1 MNYLNQNQK
10 TTMPH
15 FKQNLNLY
23 FELPSTKQLQRY
35 DLKHKKVNQNAF
47 NEHKPSIQTTNK
59 TSICD
64 QLLQLSRRSASHAS
78 YTIKNEL
85 TEEQLYKKKQK
96 QEEYERN
103 GLHNFMNSSLR
114 MIKLREQTDRRSR
127 MLMIEWETLNDK
139 KLFDKRQTIE

>member
-15 FKQNLNLY
+15 FKQNLNLF

-35 DLKHKKVNQNAF
+35 DLKHKKVNNSTI
-47 NEHKPSIQTTNK
+47 NEHTNIQTANK

-64 QLLQLSRRSASHAS
+64 QLLQLSRRSASHSS
-78 YTIKNEL
+78 YKVKNEL
-85 TEEQLYKKKQK
+85 SEEQLYKKKQK

-127 MLMIEWETLNDK
+127 MLMTEWETLNDK
-139 KLFDKRQTIE
+139 KLFDKRTIE